1 MSKYGVFSCPNT
13 GTYGTEK
20 TPHLD
25 TFHAVSTIS
34 ARLSAELIKVLRQT
48 GSTYTNEN
56 FT

>member
-34 ARLSAELIKVLRQT
+34 TRLSAELIKVLRQT